1 MTINVANV
9 SSNQSFGAWL
19 NTTNLL
25 TVMMSQNTVT
35 VDSTAGGSK
44 STGNGYIFGSFG
56 ANTLFVGNSISGGN
70 LTSNSTL
77 FVLGNT
83 VFQYATSNLI
93 SVNANTN
100 GSNVSTN
107 ANTIYLTTPI
117 TGNTTISGG
126 VLYLNTVNVNIQNVL
141 SVGGNTFIT
150 GALSSANLTTTTNVV
165 TIGTSTYH
173 VANGNVGIGNT
184 APNAT
189 LQVQG
194 NANVSGNVIIGGAL
208 SSANVTAALFT
219 GNVTGNVTGTSSNA
233 TNLNSQPGSY
243 YTNATNITTGTLPY
257 TQLGPNVVNTTSNF
271 TVAGNLNFTGTNN
284 YFSSIVYVGANVYA
298 NTTAIQIGNTT
309 SSIVSNAT
317 TISVGNS
324 TVNTTINATSFSGTA
339 NNTTYFNGTALSI
352 VQGWITGN
360 AATAYA
366 NSTNAT
372 NITTGTLPYTQL
384 GPNVVN
390 TTSNFTVAGNLNF
403 TGTNNYFSSIVYVG
417 ANVYTNTTAIQIGN
431 TTSSIVSNATTIS
444 VGNST
449 VNTTI
454 NATSFSGTSAN
465 AINLGGVPSTSYVN
479 TSGSY
484 TVTGIH
490 THSANLVVGNTTVNT
505 QFSNSTILI
514 SNSTSTTTLGLGS
527 INVGNTTTNVVI
539 SNTTSSFGGNVSI
552 TGSLTSANLTTTT
565 NTSTFGTAL
574 YIASNG
580 NIGIGNN
587 TPAYSLQIQNSANI
601 GGSLNV
607 VGSLNVTGSLT
618 YNSISPGSLIP
629 NQTYNYTLGNTSYIW
644 NTSYIKDM
652 IANTITVGN
661 NSVYGNATFYANISV
676 TNSATFSNTISV
688 TGNATFSNTISV
700 TGNAS
705 FSNATVSSNLNSL
718 GILNLNNTATLIAN
732 SYTFNNSTATANV
745 DLFLA
750 STYRSAEYTIQLIDS
765 SLATPAYEITKIFV
779 THDASQAYM
788 TEYGQIYNTQLL
800 GTFTSGINGGNFFL
814 QLTPTTANVVCKF
827 TRTSFA

>member
-194 NANVSGNVIIGGAL
+194 NANVSGNTAIGGALSSANLTTTTNVVTIGTSTYHVANGNVGIGNTAPNATLQVQGNANVSGNVIIGGAL

-243 YTNATNITTGTLPY
+243 Y
-257 TQLGPNVVNTTSNF
+257 
-271 TVAGNLNFTGTNN
+271 
-284 YFSSIVYVGANVYA
+284 
-298 NTTAIQIGNTT
+298 
-309 SSIVSNAT
+309 
-317 TISVGNS
+317 
-324 TVNTTINATSFSGTA
+324 
-339 NNTTYFNGTALSI
+339 
-352 VQGWITGN
+352 
-360 AATAYA
+360 
-366 NSTNAT
+366 TNAT

-700 TGNAS
+700 TGNATFSNTISVTGNAS